1 MKPLILFLILLTI
14 FGCSPDKKEDENEE
28 FTENWIEQ
36 ASPFTELFYFRI
48 KENKWIRNPENILT
62 VHETFK
68 HGFYQTYLTNEVLD
82 QKPFVTGDIY
92 YNLSIRTKIDSLVKT
107 YNNYNSSSKYYKEFW
122 NRRIQENN
130 DSVVYLVLSEIQQLI
145 NGEVIDVRDEYV
157 SDKLKTMI
165 DISIDWQNGIDNN
178 KAMSH
183 FEFLVKEKMHQSA
196 YNLLYENS
204 FYNGLKLNKDSLV
217 KMLIIEKNLPN
228 TNKNRDIFIIDNSK

>member
-1 MKPLILFLILLTI
+1 MKPIILFLILLTI
-14 FGCSPDKKEDENEE
+14 FSCSPDKKEIENEE
-28 FTENWIEQ
+28 FIETWIEQ
-36 ASPFTELFYFRI
+36 SSPFTELFFFKI
-48 KENKWIRNPENILT
+48 KDNKWIRNPENILT
-62 VHETFK
+62 AHETFK

-82 QKPFVTGDIY
+82 QKPFVNGDVY
-92 YNLSIRTKIDSLVKT
+92 YNLSLRTKIDSLVKT

-145 NGEVIDVRDEYV
+145 NGEAIDVRDEYV
-157 SDKLKTMI
+157 SKKLKTMI

-183 FEFLVKEKMHQSA
+183 FEFLLNEKMHQSA

-204 FYNGLKLNKDSLV
+204 FYNDLRLNKDSLV

-228 TNKNRDIFIIDNSK
+228 TNKNRAIFIIDNSK